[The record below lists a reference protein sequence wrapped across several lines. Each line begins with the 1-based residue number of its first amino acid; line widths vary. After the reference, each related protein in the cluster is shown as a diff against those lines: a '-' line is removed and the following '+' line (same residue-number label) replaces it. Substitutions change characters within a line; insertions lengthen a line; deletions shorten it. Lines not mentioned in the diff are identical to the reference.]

1 MVIETLYVGGFKT
14 CFVYVQLILLT
25 VNVGEGGKEQKS
37 ILPLILP
44 YILYIPTYTGRP
56 T

>member
-1 MVIETLYVGGFKT
+1 MLIETLYKGGFKT
-14 CFVYVQLILLT
+14 YFVYMQLILLT
-25 VNVGEGGKEQKS
+25 VNLGEGGKEQKS

-44 YILYIPTYTGRP
+44 YILYIPTYTERS